1 MVVTAMTP
9 AAMPRAPMI
18 VTAVPM
24 TAMRVGCGRV
34 TAMVMLTMS
43 TVIVVAVSWA
53 RGFLPG
59 SWPGVVSMRAGPAV
73 PRVVH
78 GTEDK
83 ADW

>member
-1 MVVTAMTP
+1 
-9 AAMPRAPMI
+9 
-18 VTAVPM
+18 
-24 TAMRVGCGRV
+24 
-34 TAMVMLTMS
+34 
-43 TVIVVAVSWA
+43 VVAVSWA